1 MRCWSS
7 GLARAGCSL
16 AALPPVSGV
25 YSALAGH
32 GPLAI
37 LIRAIVCAVCLLP
50 PTVLMG
56 ATLPAASRFVEST
69 PRGVAWTGFLYGGNT
84 VGAVFGSVFAGFYL
98 LRVYDLTIAT
108 LVAAFVN
115 ALVASL
121 GFALSRRAAPANL
134 ASPGAALIAGST
146 SRVPHIVI
154 ALSGAAALGAE
165 VVWTRLLS
173 LMLGATTYT
182 FSMILGVFLTGLG
195 IGSAAGAAIG
205 KTSPRARLALGAAQL
220 MLMLAVCFAALMV
233 GRSPRSRAALATSG
247 TPRSLNR

>member
-98 LRVYDLTIAT
+98 LRVYDDVFPNGTIWANNFNGGGYD
-108 LVAAFVN
+108 LVLLGQTEPTRIDITALARRFGDERYAA
-115 ALVASL
+115 VAQSL
-121 GFALSRRAAPANL
+121 GEVGFD
-134 ASPGAALIAGST
+134 SP
-146 SRVPHIVI
+146 I
-154 ALSGAAALGAE
+154 ALFSTFAGDGAHLGPRLRGAVINRDRNLRLQYLAAVGLNSYQSEAIYSALAGYRAFPD
-165 VVWTRLLS
+165 S
-173 LMLGATTYT
+173 LFVADAPWL
-182 FSMILGVFLTGLG
+182 
-195 IGSAAGAAIG
+195 
-205 KTSPRARLALGAAQL
+205 ARLKSAL
-220 MLMLAVCFAALMV
+220 
-233 GRSPRSRAALATSG
+233 R
-247 TPRSLNR
+247 